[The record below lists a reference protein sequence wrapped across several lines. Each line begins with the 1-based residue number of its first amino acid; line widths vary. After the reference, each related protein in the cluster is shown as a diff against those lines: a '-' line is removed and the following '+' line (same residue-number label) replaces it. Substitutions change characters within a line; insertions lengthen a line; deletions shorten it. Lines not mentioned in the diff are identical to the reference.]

1 MCNLSQGIK
10 EDGMA
15 EIFAR
20 MSRKGYSPE
29 QIADMTDTDV
39 REVKALLQRIK

>member
-29 QIADMTDTDV
+29 QIAEMTDTDV
-39 REVKALLQRIK
+39 STPAKNKIEI